1 MKKLSLIT
9 SLPLS
14 LLRRG
19 GMLTACLLAA
29 SLFLGISTAR
39 AADDDNRLW
48 TLQLAYHD
56 ATQTVAAGSKVYAVM
71 NGNLI
76 SYDTADQSVQT
87 YDKLSGL
94 SSKGISQIAW
104 CQSLKELVILY
115 TDNDLDLLA
124 EDGTVTNL
132 PQIKNYSED
141 VITPVA
147 LSVSGTW
154 ATISTT
160 QGVVLVD
167 LSREEIRGFY
177 QLGKRVNYAAV
188 TDDNIIYA
196 AVSTGLLKGR
206 IIDNLYD
213 PTQWHQAVAFPP
225 GYFLLAMG
233 KGLFILPEF
242 VSSVPSKY
250 AGLTYVSP
258 STDINSLNVLTR
270 VSDQWMGYG
279 TLTADGSALFSS
291 YKKAFTVKPEDPL
304 TVAEVRSLAV
314 SLPRPCLTTDGTYW
328 GVTSAA
334 DTLYN
339 LRPVTDASGAL
350 TTECTDVQVGNFGP
364 RRDLCYK
371 MQYVGDRLLV
381 AGGRMDYEGGK
392 NFLPTAMVYEKPN
405 WSAFPTTGFKLNS
418 GEKFQNVTSIAQD
431 PADPSHHFISC
442 TSGLLEFRDFQFVKH
457 YNATNSPLAIAAG
470 GGNNPNYNIVDGL
483 VFDADGN
490 LWMTN
495 YETPAV
501 LKVLLK
507 DGTWASLTDSEFT
520 NISTPD
526 KTLIDNQGHL
536 WVSVRRSSNVAP
548 SGLYCLD
555 YNGTPADQSDDK
567 SLFRSTANNEDG
579 TSCNL
584 DAVHTMALDNNGQL
598 WFGCDA
604 GVFAVTRPSEWFDAS
619 WTVYQPKV
627 PRNDGTNYADYLLT
641 GIPVTAIAVDGGNRK
656 WLGTEGSGLYLVNED
671 GSKVIQHITAEDSP
685 LLSDNILSLALD
697 NQTGNLMIGTDK
709 GMCSYRTYITS
720 GLKELVKSNT
730 KIFPN
735 PVRPEFNGPLT
746 ITGLTQSAEVK
757 VVTAGSQLVATLT
770 SIGGTCQWDLTSQAS
785 GRRVAPGVYYLMMT
799 TADGK
804 KSIIGKVVVI

>member
-1 MKKLSLIT
+1 MKKLRI
-9 SLPLS
+9 PLS
-14 LLRRG
+14 LPSLLQRCGIVRS
-19 GMLTACLLAA
+19 LLSACLLFGAA
-29 SLFLGISTAR
+29 NPAR
-39 AADDDNRLW
+39 AAGDDNYLW

-56 ATQTVAAGSKVYAVM
+56 PSQAVAAGPKVYAVM
-71 NGNLI
+71 NGNLL
-76 SYDTADQSVQT
+76 SYDTEDQSVQT

-94 SSKGISQIAW
+94 SSKGISKIAW
-104 CQSLKELVILY
+104 CQALKQLVILY
-115 TDNDLDLLA
+115 EDNDIDLLS
-124 EDGTVTNL
+124 EDGTVVNL
-132 PQIKNYSED
+132 PQIKNYAETL
-141 VITPVA
+141 ITPVS
-147 LSVSGTW
+147 LMVSGTW
-154 ATISTT
+154 ATVSTT
-160 QGVVLVD
+160 QGVVLLD
-167 LSREEIRGFY
+167 LKREEVKGYY
-177 QLGKRVNYAAV
+177 QLGQRVNYAAV
-188 TDDNIIYA
+188 TDDRIVYA
-196 AVSTGLLKGR
+196 SVSTGVLKGR
-206 IIDNLYD
+206 ITDNLYD
-213 PTQWHQAVAFPP
+213 PSQWHQAVAFPS
-225 GYFLLAMG
+225 GYLLSMG

-242 VSSVPSKY
+242 KSGVPSQY
-250 AGLTYVSP
+250 SGLSYVSP
-258 STDINSLNVLTR
+258 STDINQPNEVTSVLN
-270 VSDQWMGYG
+270 QWLGSG
-279 TLTADGSALFSS
+279 TLTADGSAVFSS
-291 YKKAFTVKPEDPL
+291 WKKMFTIRPDDPL
-304 TVAEVRSLAV
+304 KVAETRNLAV
-314 SLPRPCLTTDGTYW
+314 GLTRPELTSDGTYW
-328 GVTSAA
+328 GITSKA

-339 LRPVTDASGAL
+339 LRAVTDATGEL
-350 TTECTDVQVGNFGP
+350 TTERTGVQVGGFGP

-392 NFLPTAMVYEKPN
+392 DFLPTAMVYENGN
-405 WSAFPTTGFKLNS
+405 WSTFPTTGFKLNS
-418 GEKFQNVTSIAQD
+418 GETFRNVTSIAQD
-431 PADPSHHFISC
+431 PADLSHHFISC
-442 TSGLLEFRDFQFVKH
+442 TSGLLEFRNFQFVKQ

-483 VFDADGN
+483 AYDAQGN

-507 DGTWASLTDSEFT
+507 DSTWVSLTDPEFT

-526 KTLIDNQGHL
+526 NTLIDGDGRL

-548 SGLYCLD
+548 AGLYCLD
-555 YNGTPADQSDDK
+555 FNGTPADQSDDK
-567 SLFRSTANNEDG
+567 SLFRYTANNEDG
-579 TSCNL
+579 TACNF
-584 DAVHTMALDNNGQL
+584 DAVYTMALDNNGQL
-598 WFGCDA
+598 WFGCEA
-604 GVFAVTRPSEWFDAS
+604 GVFAVTAPSEWFDPS

-671 GSKVIQHITAEDSP
+671 GSEVIQHLTAEDSP
-685 LLSDNILSLALD
+685 LLSDNIHSLALD

-720 GLKELVKSNT
+720 GLKELEKSNT

-746 ITGLTQSAEVK
+746 ITGLTTSAEVK